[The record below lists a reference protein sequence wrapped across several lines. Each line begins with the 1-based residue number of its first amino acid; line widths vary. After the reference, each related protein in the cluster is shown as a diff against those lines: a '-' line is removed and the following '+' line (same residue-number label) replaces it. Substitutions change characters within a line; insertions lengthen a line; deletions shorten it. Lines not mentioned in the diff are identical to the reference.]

1 MRDRPTMLRML
12 IPEGSTKMPDPM
24 RLRPLLKSPNF
35 RYDDSR
41 PTRRALGMS
50 AIAPPDEAT

>member
-1 MRDRPTMLRML
+1 MGDRPGMLRRL
-12 IPEGSTKMPDPM
+12 IPVGSSKMPDTM
-24 RLRPLLKSPNF
+24 RLSPLLKSPNF

-41 PTRRALGMS
+41 PIRRALGMS